1 MRLAFQTIKM
11 TVGFSC
17 GERKTAMQAWV
28 QISNQMETISL
39 VVRLGG
45 FNEANHYLL
54 WISTLVLSQ
63 VVQAG
68 KFPAISC

>member
-1 MRLAFQTIKM
+1 
-11 TVGFSC
+11 
-17 GERKTAMQAWV
+17 MQAWV
-28 QISNQMETISL
+28 QISNRMETISL

-45 FNEANHYLL
+45 LNEANPYLL

-68 KFPAISC
+68 KFASNFMLNKTWCVKTLTPN